1 MIFLRGVGVLAART
15 GVRPPF
21 NDGKEVQVCK
31 CRGGYGNVAEK
42 AKSVF
47 ASPTSVN
54 ARGEAQDRDSPSHQ
68 ANLVKRSATAR
79 PRPPAFAVSQS
90 PVGEDCAG
98 VILRKAI
105 WFEQRSDKRA
115 IESLHPLW

>member
-79 PRPPAFAVSQS
+79 PRPPRFCGFAI
-90 PVGEDCAG
+90 AG
-98 VILRKAI
+98 RRGLCGRDLTQGYLV
-105 WFEQRSDKRA
+105 
-115 IESLHPLW
+115 